1 MEKKL
6 NSLPKHIRKQGEQT
20 KVEKKKKSIPVHGK
34 RNEMEQFHRGLL
46 VCPPFFQHHFKIKIK
61 DIVHEQLQKLIL

>member
-34 RNEMEQFHRGLL
+34 RNEMEQFHTSFLFVHRSSNII
-46 VCPPFFQHHFKIKIK
+46 FFN
-61 DIVHEQLQKLIL
+61 